1 MSCDAV
7 ASVAPTVPGLAAT
20 IWDPVV
26 GQLVPG
32 VGTELSKP
40 IRGLVSFVLVLMG
53 GALVLRLRRNYVDES
68 INAILD
74 SPAMAVLYGIA
85 GYVIVAIVGLYGAT
99 TLARLSVAGG
109 VFVRIVIL
117 ISSAFVLVL
126 TSFGFLV
133 VGTLLTGILRNRQ
146 PALGLLIGASL
157 SAVSWILL
165 SPAGSIVSS
174 LAIAAFGIGG
184 SARVWIHSERTV
196 ETELGGR

>member
-1 MSCDAV
+1 MSFDAAV
-7 ASVAPTVPGLAAT
+7 SVATTVPGLAAT
-20 IWDPVV
+20 IWNPVV
-26 GQLVPG
+26 GQVAPG
-32 VGTELSKP
+32 VGTELSRP

-99 TLARLSVAGG
+99 TLARLSVASG

-117 ISSAFVLVL
+117 ISSAFVLIL

-133 VGTLLTGILRNRQ
+133 VGTLLTDILRSRQ
-146 PALGLLIGASL
+146 PVLGLLIGATL
-157 SAVSWILL
+157 SAVSWVLL

-184 SARVWIHSERTV
+184 SARLWIHSERTV

>member
-1 MSCDAV
+1 MSVDAAV
-7 ASVAPTVPGLAAT
+7 GVAPTVPGLAAT
-20 IWDPVV
+20 VVNPVV
-26 GQLVPG
+26 GQLMPG
-32 VGTELSKP
+32 VGTELSRP
-40 IRGLVSFVLVLMG
+40 LRGLVSFVLVLVA

-68 INAILD
+68 IDAISD
-74 SPAMAVLYGIA
+74 SPATAVLYGIA
-85 GYVIVAIVGLYGAT
+85 GYVIVGIVGLYGAT

-109 VFVRIVIL
+109 VFVRVAIL

-133 VGTLLTGILRNRQ
+133 VGTLLTDIFGSRR
-146 PALGLLIGASL
+146 PTYGLLIGAFL
-157 SAVSWILL
+157 SAVSWVLL

-184 SARVWIHSERTV
+184 SARIWIHSERTV

>member
-1 MSCDAV
+1 MSVDAAV
-7 ASVAPTVPGLAAT
+7 GVAPTVPGLAAT
-20 IWDPVV
+20 VVNPVV
-26 GQLVPG
+26 GQLMPG
-32 VGTELSKP
+32 VGTELSRP
-40 IRGLVSFVLVLMG
+40 LRGLVSFVLVLVA

-68 INAILD
+68 IDAISD

-85 GYVIVAIVGLYGAT
+85 GYVIVGIVGLYGAT

-109 VFVRIVIL
+109 VFVRVAIL

-133 VGTLLTGILRNRQ
+133 VGTLLTDIFGSRR
-146 PALGLLIGASL
+146 PTYGLLIGAFL
-157 SAVSWILL
+157 SAVSWVLL

-184 SARVWIHSERTV
+184 SARIWIHSERTV